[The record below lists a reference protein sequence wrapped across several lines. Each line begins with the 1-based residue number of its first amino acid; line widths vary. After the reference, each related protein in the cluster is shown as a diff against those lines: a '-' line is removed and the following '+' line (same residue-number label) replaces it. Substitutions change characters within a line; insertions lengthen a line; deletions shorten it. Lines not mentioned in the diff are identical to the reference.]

1 MSGQKKELADL
12 RIRSTILQFNSSS
25 LCKLFL
31 FFFFFSFFR
40 GLAGRNEYT
49 GLTRGSRVNSFLP
62 VFRRPAKKEKKHFL
76 HLKLELNIP
85 KSRAGN
91 FQNFILR

>member
-31 FFFFFSFFR
+31 FFFFSFFR

-49 GLTRGSRVNSFLP
+49 GLTRGSRVNSVLP
-62 VFRRPAKKEKKHFL
+62 VFAKNREKKRILHFE
-76 HLKLELNIP
+76 LELNIP
-85 KSRAGN
+85 STLKVGGKFLS
-91 FQNFILR
+91 

>member
-31 FFFFFSFFR
+31 FFFFFSSFFR

-62 VFRRPAKKEKKHFL
+62 VFAKNREKKRILHFE
-76 HLKLELNIP
+76 LELNIP
-85 KSRAGN
+85 STLKVGGKFLS
-91 FQNFILR
+91 